1 MKIKLV
7 STESQYKHKFVIEF
21 KGFYGD
27 IDGKDSGEQAYEVDS
42 IQDSLIVEKLRTA
55 FDAMSDMTNDTRGFP
70 EIIPFWE
77 DEDIF
82 LYDIVPYN
90 ADFFDSYMRVSD
102 YEIYYYDYSG
112 NKFRVFPRDKK

>member
-7 STESQYKHKFVIEF
+7 PTESQYKHKFVIEF
-21 KGFYGD
+21 KGYYGD
-27 IDGKDSGEQAYEVDS
+27 MDGKDSGEQAYDVDS

-55 FDAMSDMTNDTRGFP
+55 FDVMSDMTNDTRGFP

-77 DEDIF
+77 DEDTLI
-82 LYDIVPYN
+82 YDIVPYN
-90 ADFFDSYMRVSD
+90 ADYFDSYMRVSD

-112 NKFRVFPRDKK
+112 NKFRVMAKD